1 MSFTQD
7 ELQSF
12 NAILEQRLTVY
23 RQELEYTFD
32 RRMRMLAHEF
42 QQQLVAFQQ
51 YMMSSLPQRVLELQK
66 QSRDLSEQKEGLQ
79 LTAQAANQ
87 EKERQQFAELFE
99 SALANHLLAIERLLH
114 QHPASPPSEPAPTYV
129 PESFSDLNGIEIQ
142 AEFPWSELADVIEKA
157 LDERLA
163 SLHESI
169 KKSFQ
174 DMERYLLAQMQNLQG
189 EGTHQSP
196 SNGKADYELSLSKD
210 QE

>member
-42 QQQLVAFQQ
+42 QQQLLALQQ
-51 YMMSSLPQRVLELQK
+51 YMMSSLPQRVLELQQ

-79 LTAQAANQ
+79 LTAQTANQ

-99 SALANHLLAIERLLH
+99 STLANHLLAIERLLH
-114 QHPASPPSEPAPTYV
+114 QQPASPPSAPTPTYV
-129 PESFSDLNGIEIQ
+129 PESFSDLNSIEIQ
-142 AEFPWSELADVIEKA
+142 AEFPWSELTDVIEKA
-157 LDERLA
+157 LDERLT

-169 KKSFQ
+169 KQSFQ
-174 DMERYLLAQMQNLQG
+174 DMERDLLARMQISQS
-189 EGTHQSP
+189 EAAHQPP